1 MNETPTYRCTH
12 YAPDH
17 GPRCTADA
25 THRLLD
31 EDGWRVPG
39 GIYCQEHAREI
50 VDEYREKL
58 DLRWTIELLS
68 PQAVPWESGL
78 SYDDEEATSD

>member
-1 MNETPTYRCTH
+1 MKDTHAYRCVH
-12 YAPDH
+12 FAVDD

-31 EDGWRVPG
+31 AFGWRVPG
-39 GIYCQEHAREI
+39 GVYCQAHATEI

-58 DLRWTIELLS
+58 DLRWSMQPL
-68 PQAVPWESGL
+68 
-78 SYDDEEATSD
+78 EEAADD

>member
-1 MNETPTYRCTH
+1 MTMRKSVMTSATPTFRCTH

-31 EDGWRVPG
+31 GDGWRVPS
-39 GIYCQEHAREI
+39 GIYCLEHATEI

-58 DLRWTIELLS
+58 DMYWSMQPLEDT
-68 PQAVPWESGL
+68 
-78 SYDDEEATSD
+78 DD